1 VIAFISKRIFSAVL
15 VLFMVGTITFFIS
28 HTFPGDPVS
37 LWVGDHPTKEQ
48 LELAN
53 EKFGFDKPVHQQ
65 YFSFLKN
72 ISKFDLGVSL
82 RTRQSV
88 SVELK
93 NRFFATFELVFLS
106 MFISLVFGIY
116 LGFFVAPRVNT
127 RLDYIVR
134 GVGYLGLAFP
144 IFWLGMI
151 FQLIFFGLFKWLP
164 LHGRHS
170 GLDYHNNDFVINEG
184 LFLVTSFFSGEWF
197 VFLDGLE
204 HILLPSLTLSLGVFG
219 LVFRTARSSM
229 IDAMSEPFF
238 KTFLAYGFES
248 SEIICQSAYKNTL
261 VPISTVSG
269 LSFGFM
275 LGGTFLVETIFD
287 WPGLGHFSVLS
298 VLTNDFPAIMGVTL
312 LYALVY
318 IIINVIID
326 ILYIYFDPRLRSQ
339 VDG

>member
-1 VIAFISKRIFSAVL
+1 MIAFISKRMFSAVL

-28 HTFPGDPVS
+28 HSFPGDPVS
-37 LWVGDHPTKEQ
+37 LWVGDHPTREQ
-48 LELAN
+48 LEFAN

-72 ISKFDLGVSL
+72 ISKFDLGISL
-82 RTRQSV
+82 RTRQPV
-88 SVELK
+88 SGELK
-93 NRFFATFELVFLS
+93 SRFFATLELVFLS
-106 MFISLVFGIY
+106 MFISLVFGIS

-127 RLDYIVR
+127 RFDYIVR
-134 GVGYLGLAFP
+134 GIGYLGLAFP

-164 LHGRHS
+164 LQGRHS
-170 GLDYHNNDFVINEG
+170 GLSLHNNDFVINEG

-238 KTFLAYGFES
+238 RTFLAYGFEP

-269 LSFGFM
+269 LSFGLM

-326 ILYIYFDPRLRSQ
+326 ILYIYFDPRLRGQ
-339 VDG
+339 IHG

>member
-1 VIAFISKRIFSAVL
+1 MIAFICKRIFSAVL

-28 HTFPGDPVS
+28 HSFPGDPVS

-48 LELAN
+48 LEFAN
-53 EKFGFDKPVHQQ
+53 KKFGFDKPVYQQ

-82 RTRQSV
+82 RTRQPV
-88 SVELK
+88 SGELK

-106 MFISLVFGIY
+106 MLISLVFGIS

-127 RLDYIVR
+127 RFDYIVR
-134 GVGYLGLAFP
+134 GFGYLGLAFP
-144 IFWLGMI
+144 IFWLGMV
-151 FQLIFFGLFKWLP
+151 FQLIFFGLLKWLP
-164 LHGRHS
+164 LQGRHS
-170 GLDYHNNDFVINEG
+170 GLSTHSKDFVINEG
-184 LFLVTSFFSGEWF
+184 LLLVTSFFSGEWF
-197 VFLDGLE
+197 VFLDGLK

-229 IDAMSEPFF
+229 VDAMSEPFF
-238 KTFLAYGFES
+238 KTFLAYGFKP
-248 SEIICQSAYKNTL
+248 SEIILGSAYKNTL

-269 LSFGFM
+269 LSFGLM

-298 VLTNDFPAIMGVTL
+298 VLTNDFPAIMGITL

-326 ILYIYFDPRLRSQ
+326 ILYIFFDPRLRIQ